1 MPPPTTGEGG
11 YAGGS
16 VPSTHIIYAH
26 FYGLQVGKQKFLEK
40 SYKTCYSVDMDET
53 KIIPYLR
60 AFSTLTRK
68 EQGLYVILLAVPVAA
83 EMTAARLADTLSI
96 STRAL
101 SRLKRKIRAHNILH
115 KTLPI

>member
-1 MPPPTTGEGG
+1 
-11 YAGGS
+11 
-16 VPSTHIIYAH
+16 
-26 FYGLQVGKQKFLEK
+26 
-40 SYKTCYSVDMDET
+40 MDET

-68 EQGLYVILLAVPVAA
+68 EQGLYVILLVIAPAAA

-101 SRLKRKIRAHNILH
+101 SRLKRKIRQHDILH

>member
-1 MPPPTTGEGG
+1 M
-11 YAGGS
+11 
-16 VPSTHIIYAH
+16 PSTHIIYAH

-53 KIIPYLR
+53 KIIQYLR
-60 AFSTLTRK
+60 AFSALTRK
-68 EQGLYVILLAVPVAA
+68 EQGLYVILLAIAPTVAG
-83 EMTAARLADTLSI
+83 MTAARLANTLDI